1 MKRYKAREGVVLT
14 SVCGESLLVSAA
26 ALRDICPFVTV
37 LNDSSAFLWKQL
49 QNGAGLEDLE
59 NAVRSEFEIDD
70 PTVVKPVIEGFL
82 RQMLDLNY
90 LTEMTDDGLSA
101 GGY

>member
-1 MKRYKAREGVVLT
+1 MKRYKARDGVVLT
-14 SVCGESLLVSAA
+14 SVCGESLL
-26 ALRDICPFVTV
+26 TV

-59 NAVRSEFEIDD
+59 NAVQSEFEVGD
-70 PTVVKPVIEGFL
+70 PAAVKPVIEGFL

-90 LTEMTDDGLSA
+90 LTETTDDGLST
-101 GGY
+101 GGF

>member
-49 QNGAGLEDLE
+49 QNW
-59 NAVRSEFEIDD
+59 
-70 PTVVKPVIEGFL
+70 L
-82 RQMLDLNY
+82 RKALMRKSS
-90 LTEMTDDGLSA
+90 TSIP
-101 GGY
+101 

>member
-37 LNDSSAFLWKQL
+37 LNDSSAFLWKEL
-49 QNGAGLEDLE
+49 QNGAGVEDLE
-59 NAVRSEFEIDD
+59 NAVQSEFEIDD
-70 PTVVKPVIEGFL
+70 PAAVKPVIEGFL

-90 LTEMTDDGLSA
+90 LTETTDDGPST
-101 GGY
+101 GGF